1 MTLRSGHDG
10 CLFYVKSYSVSI
22 LGSYFMFDHTL
33 FQKVNKIEIKSN
45 QIRNLENCKRPLP
58 FQAQVDFQSLKVT
71 YTPIQILYYP
81 LEFKCSVT

>member
-33 FQKVNKIEIKSN
+33 FQKVNKIEIK
-45 QIRNLENCKRPLP
+45 
-58 FQAQVDFQSLKVT
+58 
-71 YTPIQILYYP
+71 
-81 LEFKCSVT
+81 